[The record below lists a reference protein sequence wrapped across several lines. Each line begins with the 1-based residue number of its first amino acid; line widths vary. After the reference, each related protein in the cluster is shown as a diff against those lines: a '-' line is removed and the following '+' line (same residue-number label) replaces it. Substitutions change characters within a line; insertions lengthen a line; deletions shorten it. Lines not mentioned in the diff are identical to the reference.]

1 MIDYM
6 KDMVKFWDVWMHF
19 FLYINHYLDLVVFL
33 FHISSSSYSLQF
45 VINITAITDRWAC
58 LLFD

>member
-6 KDMVKFWDVWMHF
+6 KDLVKLRGCMDVF
-19 FLYINHYLDLVVFL
+19 FLYINHHLDLVAFL
-33 FHISSSSYSLQF
+33 LHISSSSYSLQF